1 MTAYTVGDYLL
12 DRLAELG
19 VTEVFGVPGDYNLEF
34 LDHIVAHPRLRWV
47 GNANELNAGYA
58 ADGYGRLRGMSA
70 VVTTFGVGELSAA
83 NAIAGSY
90 AEHVPV
96 VHIVGGPSKDAQGT
110 RRALHHSLGDG
121 DFRALPAGE
130 PGNHLCAS
138 QSHAG
143 DGHQGNRSGAQRSPR
158 AATTRVSAVAHRRGA
173 LRNRTADRAVTAL
186 YGRHQPKGARAIQRS
201 RNHTHRRPPAHRAGR
216 FIGSPVECRRQSRS
230 AAGGRRGAARD
241 ADVGQKP
248 GRRERTGI
256 PGYLR
261 GLRQRRVGTPVDRR
275 VAGARDG
282 GSRVHRH
289 GQRLLQPAHRPG
301 PDHRHRAAAE
311 HRRHRGFRAAG
322 HDGGAG
328 RGHRDSH
335 RTWHHLTCGR
345 IVDRRRPGGK
355 TRTRRAIKPK
365 DVVGQVLRRAHS
377 RQCRA
382 GGSGHLVLRHGHAP
396 TASAASPSSANP
408 SGAQSATRCRPRS
421 AQAWPNGIADRC
433 C

>member
-1 MTAYTVGDYLL
+1 
-12 DRLAELG
+12 
-19 VTEVFGVPGDYNLEF
+19 
-34 LDHIVAHPRLRWV
+34 
-47 GNANELNAGYA
+47 
-58 ADGYGRLRGMSA
+58 MSA

-121 DFRALPAGE
+121 DFEHFLRVSREITCAQANLMPAT
-130 PGNHLCAS
+130 A
-138 QSHAG
+138 
-143 DGHQGNRSGAQRSPR
+143 DQGNRSGAQRSPR

-345 IVDRRRPGGK
+345 IVDRRRARGK
-355 TRTRRAIKPK
+355 ARPRPAIRPK
-365 DVVGQVLRRAHS
+365 SVVGQVLRRAHS
-377 RQCRA
+377 RQYRA
-382 GGSGHLVLRHGHAP
+382 RGSGHLVLRHGHPPA
-396 TASAASPSSANP
+396 ASAASPSSANL
-408 SGAQSATRCRPRS
+408 SGAQSDTRCRPPS
-421 AQAWPNGIADRC
+421 ARAWPNETADRC